1 MTPLSHSGSLVGP
14 YRVLEKIGAG
24 GMGEVFLAED
34 TRLRRQVALK
44 RLTSDARIDLRRGIL
59 REARAV
65 AQLHHTGIASIFD
78 VIEDGQTAWIV
89 MEYVEGESLS
99 QRLRRGP
106 LPVAEAVSLGMQ
118 LTDALAD
125 AHEHGIVHCDLKPD
139 NIRLTPAGRAKI
151 LDFGLAQRSPEAAA
165 GDDTQLL
172 SRETGHR
179 DSAGVSGTAGYL
191 APERLS
197 GTPADARGDIY
208 ALGVILFELLTG
220 RRPFE
225 GSNLVSTAVMALT
238 TPTPSPSD
246 IDPAIPDEVSR
257 LVLKALA
264 REPGARFQSAAALG
278 DALRAAAGVATP
290 GAGALATATA
300 NAPTRW
306 RPALVAMTTLAV
318 AAGLAGALLVLP
330 GWRAS
335 VSASTLSVVVR
346 PFANLSGDPANDH
359 LGSGITDDLIAK
371 LSRLPRVTVVSRETT
386 AAYLAATPSSP
397 TLARDLG
404 ASFVVGG
411 GVERTG
417 NRVHVTV
424 QLMSSTGAT
433 VWTRSFDGTMAGIF
447 ELQQH
452 LAEGIA
458 EGLDLPL
465 STPDRE
471 SLTAVPTRSME
482 AFADYSQGRLFLD
495 RRDVKGNV
503 QHAADAFTRA
513 IAKDPAFALAHAG
526 LGLAYWQR
534 FIETN
539 ETAWTLRAIDAS
551 LEALRL
557 SPGQAEVHLTLA
569 TIYKGIGRTPA
580 AVDELQK
587 ALALQ
592 PNADEA
598 HRLLGDIL
606 AGQGQIDDAVQA
618 YHQAIQIRPSYWQN
632 HNRLAVALLSVGRYA
647 EAESSC
653 RRVTE
658 LQPDSH
664 IGYNNLGVVAM
675 MQGDLAVALDNFSR
689 AAEIRPGASTYSN
702 IGTIHFW
709 NGRFEDARAAYTR
722 AIALRASDA
731 SLHRNLGDALAAL
744 GDAGGARKAYQLA
757 LDFAAEQL
765 AVNPKDPAH
774 LSLVALVEG
783 KLGRHADARLHVDQA
798 LALAPRSKD
807 VFHRSAAVAALAGD
821 RTRALADLTTAVQLG
836 YSPEQARRDLDLKPL
851 HALTAYQSLV
861 GTQKP

>member
-1 MTPLSHSGSLVGP
+1 MAPLSLPGPLVGP

-44 RLTSDARIDLRRGIL
+44 RLASDALGDMRRALL

-65 AQLHHTGIASIFD
+65 AQLHHPGIASIFD
-78 VIEDGQTAWIV
+78 VIEDDQTVWIV

-99 QRLRRGP
+99 ARLRRGP
-106 LPVAEAVSLGMQ
+106 LPVAEVLALGQQ

-125 AHEHGIVHCDLKPD
+125 AHGRGIVHCDLKPA
-139 NIRLTPAGRAKI
+139 NIRVTPAGRAKI
-151 LDFGLAQRSPEAAA
+151 LDFGLAQRSPEASAT
-165 GDDTQLL
+165 DDTQLV
-172 SRETGHR
+172 SREIGHR
-179 DSAGVSGTAGYL
+179 ESAGLSGTAGYL

-197 GTPADARGDIY
+197 GTPADVRGDIY
-208 ALGVILFELLTG
+208 AMGVILFELLTG

-225 GSNLVSTAVMALT
+225 GTNLLSTAVMALT
-238 TPTPSPSD
+238 TPTPSPSA
-246 IDPAIPDEVSR
+246 IDPAIPEEVSR

-264 REPGARFQSAAALG
+264 REPDARFQSAAALG
-278 DALRAAAGVATP
+278 DALHAAGSGATP
-290 GAGALATATA
+290 ATA
-300 NAPTRW
+300 NARTRP
-306 RPALVAMTTLAV
+306 RPALVAMAGLVA
-318 AAGLAGALLVLP
+318 AAGLAGVLLLLP
-330 GWRAS
+330 GWRAPL
-335 VSASTLSVVVR
+335 SASSPSIVVK
-346 PFANLSGDPANDH
+346 PFTNLSGDAANDH
-359 LGSGITDDLIAK
+359 LGSGITDDLITK
-371 LSRLPRVTVVSRETT
+371 LSLLPRVTVVSRETT

-404 ASFVVGG
+404 ASYVVGG
-411 GVERTG
+411 GVERAG
-417 NRVHVTV
+417 DQLHVTV
-424 QLMSSTGAT
+424 QLVSSTGAT
-433 VWTRSFDGTMAGIF
+433 VWMRSFDGTVAGF
-447 ELQQH
+447 FTLQQQ
-452 LAEGIA
+452 LAEGLA

-465 STPDRE
+465 STPERE
-471 SLTAVPTRSME
+471 RLTAVPTRNVE

-503 QHAADAFTRA
+503 LHAADAFTRA
-513 IAKDPAFALAHAG
+513 LAKDSSFALAHAG
-526 LGLAYWQR
+526 LGMAYWQR

-557 SPGQAEVHLTLA
+557 SPAQAEVHLTLA

-580 AVDELQK
+580 AVDEIRT

-606 AGQGQIDDAVQA
+606 AGQGQIDEAVQA
-618 YHQAIQIRPSYWQN
+618 YHQAIAIRPNYWQN

-664 IGYNNLGVVAM
+664 IGHNNLGAVAM
-675 MQGDLAVALDNFSR
+675 MQGDLTLALGSFSR
-689 AAEIRPGASTYSN
+689 AAEIRPGASTFSN

-709 NGRFEDARAAYTR
+709 NGRFADARAAYAR
-722 AIALRASDA
+722 AIALRAGDA

-744 GDAGGARKAYQLA
+744 GDAAGARKAYLQA
-757 LDFAAEQL
+757 LDFATEQL
-765 AVNPKDPAH
+765 TVNPKDPAH
-774 LSLVALVEG
+774 LSLVALVEA
-783 KLGRHADARLHVDQA
+783 KLGRTADARLHVDQA
-798 LALAPRSKD
+798 VALAPKGKD

-821 RTRALADLTTAVQLG
+821 RARALADLTTAVQLG
-836 YSPEQARRDLDLKPL
+836 YSPEQARRDLDLRPL
-851 HALTAYQSLV
+851 HALPEYQSLV
-861 GTQKP
+861 GTRKP